1 MIRAIFLCAKNR
13 QRSPTAD
20 QIFSEWPGVRCDSAG
35 LSNDADAQVSSDQ
48 IDWADIIFVME
59 ARQRIRL
66 STRWGKRVQGKRVIS
81 LDIPDSFGFMD
92 PKLVELLIRKAGPHL
107 RRAK

>member
-1 MIRAIFLCAKNR
+1 MIRALFLCGENR

-35 LSNDADAQVSSDQ
+35 LSSDADAQVSSDQ
-48 IDWADIIFVME
+48 LDWADIIFVME
-59 ARQRIRL
+59 ARQRVGL
-66 STRWGKRVQGKRVIS
+66 SRRWGKLLQGKRVIS
-81 LDIPDSFGFMD
+81 LDIPDSYGFMD
-92 PKLVELLIRKAGPHL
+92 PMLVELLVRKAGPHL